1 MAFDK
6 IIEAIE
12 NMTDTEAKKTFGVTK
27 DAALKV
33 YDHLKVLIRQ
43 QKKIQRIERDKKF
56 SPEELKAM
64 KEQKAKRRAEAREE
78 LKAALAAYRKEN
90 QK

>member
-1 MAFDK
+1 M
-6 IIEAIE
+6 
-12 NMTDTEAKKTFGVTK
+12 TK

-33 YDHLKVLIRQ
+33 YDHLKVMLRQ
-43 QKKIQRIERDKKF
+43 QKKLQRIERERKF
-56 SPEELKAM
+56 SPEGLKAM
-64 KEQKAKRRAEAREE
+64 KEQKAKRSAEAREE